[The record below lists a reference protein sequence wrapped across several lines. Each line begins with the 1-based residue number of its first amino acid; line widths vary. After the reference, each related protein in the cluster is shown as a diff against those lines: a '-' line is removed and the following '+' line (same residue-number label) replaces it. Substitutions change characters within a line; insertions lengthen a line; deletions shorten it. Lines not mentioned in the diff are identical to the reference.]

1 MKYINAILMVVAAGA
16 SVAVAAFGDNVLT
29 QQEGINI
36 AIAVFGA
43 AGVYLAPITPD
54 SQNVKWALAA
64 LVALLTATVNVIGAG
79 SITAITPT
87 EVFQIIAIAAAAI
100 TSGALS
106 VTGTSTRALLR

>member
-43 AGVYLAPITPD
+43 AGIYLAPITP
-54 SQNVKWALAA
+54 QATYVKWVLAA
-64 LVALLTATVNVIGAG
+64 LVAVLTATVNVIGAG
-79 SITAITPT
+79 SITAITPS
-87 EVFQIIAIAAAAI
+87 ELVQIIAVAAAAI

-106 VTGTSTRALLR
+106 VTGASTKALLA